1 MYDRD
6 KERKE
11 RIKDEDMEEII
22 SCWILSSFCYW

>member
-1 MYDRD
+1 MWRIEKSQMYDRD

-22 SCWILSSFCYW
+22 SC